1 VPILALDTSS
11 AVAVAVL
18 DDSGAVLS
26 RGADSGQ
33 RRHAEQL
40 APMIVAAL
48 AEAGVDRRE
57 LTAVVAGT
65 GPAPFTG
72 LRVGLVTART
82 LALALDVPVWGVSSL
97 DALAAPALRAAR
109 ERGDDDARVLVVTD
123 ARRRE
128 VYWALYRADAVHGG
142 PLDVGPLLGPGVAHP
157 AQLAADG
164 VTEGAALVGRGAVLY
179 AAELGRVALLTP
191 GAAPTDA
198 APTDAAPH
206 DVAPAEAPAD
216 PDPAELGRIALAR
229 AAAGVEQP
237 TEPLYLRRPDA
248 VPTAGGKRVL
258 A

>member
-1 VPILALDTSS
+1 MPILALDTSS

-109 ERGDDDARVLVVTD
+109 ERGGDNARVLVVTD

-128 VYWALYRADAVHGG
+128 VYWALYRADATHADRV
-142 PLDVGPLLGPGVAHP
+142 DVRPVLGPGVAHP

-164 VTEGAALVGRGAVLY
+164 VPDGAVLVGRGAVLY
-179 AAELGRVALLTP
+179 AAELGRVA
-191 GAAPTDA
+191 
-198 APTDAAPH
+198 
-206 DVAPAEAPAD
+206 APASGVAQTDGGPTVVPPTD